1 MFELLNKTIV
11 VLLIVAGFV
20 CGISYASNEALI
32 EDVVVTGV
40 YSPQTA
46 LTSTVSVLDAEQI
59 ALRNK
64 RSINDLLKTVPGL
77 LIEQQGGAG
86 GLSAVSI
93 RGAESNFT
101 LVLNDGVSVN
111 DPTNFRGGGF
121 DFANLNS
128 SLVERIEVVRGAQ
141 STIYGSAALAGVINI
156 ITRKPGNGH
165 NQEIVAEV
173 GEDKFSS
180 FRFSALGKLGEL
192 DYAVELASRDGGDA
206 VAGST
211 RTNDS
216 ANLRIGWQITENQ
229 RMTATYRVLDG
240 DRTSYPEQSGGPVF
254 ALIDALDESDYSDQL
269 AAISWESQ
277 HSENMRSRFS
287 ATWFTHQEDYTSPGI
302 APFFEVPP
310 NTADTRFQRNLLQW
324 TNTLQFSGGYRLDIG
339 ADYRDESGK
348 SAGSLDFFGFLIPT
362 DFKLDR
368 GTTGLFASLSAS
380 PGDRLLL
387 QGSARYDDADG
398 FDKESSF
405 AIGASYDLKPGMTVS
420 ANWGEAFKLPSFFAL
435 GHALVGNAELRP
447 ERATNWDLGITWE
460 RDEKFHLDA
469 TYFSNEFNDLVDF
482 DPDEFRNINRKNIET
497 SGIEL
502 QVVWQPHHK
511 N

>member
-1 MFELLNKTIV
+1 MKI
-11 VLLIVAGFV
+11 LI
-20 CGISYASNEALI
+20 L
-32 EDVVVTGV
+32 
-40 YSPQTA
+40 
-46 LTSTVSVLDAEQI
+46 
-59 ALRNK
+59 
-64 RSINDLLKTVPGL
+64 
-77 LIEQQGGAG
+77 GAG
-86 GLSAVSI
+86 QVGS
-93 RGAESNFT
+93 
-101 LVLNDGVSVN
+101 
-111 DPTNFRGGGF
+111 
-121 DFANLNS
+121 
-128 SLVERIEVVRGAQ
+128 
-141 STIYGSAALAGVINI
+141 SAAYHLSREEAN
-156 ITRKPGNGH
+156 
-165 NQEIVAEV
+165 EV
-173 GEDKFSS
+173 TVVDMRPEVL
-180 FRFSALGKLGEL
+180 REL
-192 DYAVELASRDGGDA
+192 QD
-206 VAGST
+206 
-211 RTNDS
+211 
-216 ANLRIGWQITENQ
+216 
-229 RMTATYRVLDG
+229 
-240 DRTSYPEQSGGPVF
+240 
-254 ALIDALDESDYSDQL
+254 
-269 AAISWESQ
+269 
-277 HSENMRSRFS
+277 
-287 ATWFTHQEDYTSPGI
+287 
-302 APFFEVPP
+302 
-310 NTADTRFQRNLLQW
+310 
-324 TNTLQFSGGYRLDIG
+324 RLDIG

-502 QVVWQPHHK
+502 QVVWQPLPQLNLQARTTYTKIDSKAEDTVLTGRPEWVAGALAEWQFHENWDTAIDYQYTGEQWAASRHTTSLLTAVLDDYHTLDWVLRWK
-511 N
+511 PSRDWTVTLSADNVLNKHYHTAIGFPAAGRSFRLSLRYAHASENALNND